1 MIKQKLFSIVDLF
14 IIVTAIAV
22 LSAAFRNFVV
32 PSRKY
37 AIMQSHVTTKVDETR
52 NRESAFKKA
61 EELNASARRGNT
73 KSQYFVLELEN

>member
-1 MIKQKLFSIVDLF
+1 MIKQKIFSIFDLF
-14 IIVTAIAV
+14 VIVTAIAV

-37 AIMQSHVTTKVDETR
+37 AIMQSHVATKVDETR
-52 NRESAFKKA
+52 DRGRAFKKA
-61 EELNASARRGNT
+61 EELNASARRGDT